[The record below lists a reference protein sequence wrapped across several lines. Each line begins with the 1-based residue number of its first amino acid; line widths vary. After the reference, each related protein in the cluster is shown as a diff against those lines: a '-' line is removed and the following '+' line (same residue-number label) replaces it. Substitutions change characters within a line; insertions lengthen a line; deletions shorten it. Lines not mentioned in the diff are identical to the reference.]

1 MRKISKIKKFMFFE
15 KLFTIK
21 TKLMASFLIA
31 LALIIVLGIASY
43 QKASSAIRTNY
54 MDSTCQTL
62 NMTSEYLAFGLNS
75 VEDTATQLISDDNIV
90 SYFSNMYGSDTMQ
103 INKSKQTITKT
114 LSAKQVTDEFIEN
127 LYLISDK
134 VEPISTKKLSGKNIL
149 SGLSE
154 TPIGTQ
160 LQQNRMTV
168 IWSGADEYLD
178 EKLGTKTSDYS
189 FRFLRRMVSSDGIL
203 VIDVSSK
210 TINSILENIDFDET
224 GILGIVTGDGKEI
237 LMQETQEIVFTD
249 KKFYDEAVKGTA
261 SNGSQYVNYKDR
273 EYLFMNSKIGTSG
286 AMICALVPKSTILKQ
301 AADIRSFT
309 LIIVIIASIIAIL
322 TGFTISNGINKA
334 ITGIISGLRRAS
346 QGDLTVEFP
355 TKRKDEFKVL
365 IHEIENTFSNMKTII
380 FGVKSLSGEVLHSS
394 EQVAAATTT
403 FQRSTENISFAMGEV
418 EQGITQQAKDAEG
431 CLIEMDNLSQKIIS
445 ISDNTKEIG
454 RITEQTKNSIND
466 GTLHTERLD
475 EQTKSTIQI
484 TTDIIKKVEMQ
495 SQNSLSIGQISN
507 VISSIATQINLLALN
522 ASIESARAGEF
533 GKGFAVIANE
543 IRNLAEQSK
552 RSVDEIK
559 AIIGKIQEETK
570 DTMQFASK
578 VEDVLS
584 LQESAVTDT
593 IDSYHNINQNVEQLV
608 IYLKYITDS
617 INTMETS
624 RTSTL
629 GAIESISAV
638 LEEIAASSN
647 TVNQA
652 SKEQLSSVDTLGSSS
667 EALYANADKLLQAVQ
682 KFLV

>member
-1 MRKISKIKKFMFFE
+1 
-15 KLFTIK
+15 
-21 TKLMASFLIA
+21 
-31 LALIIVLGIASY
+31 
-43 QKASSAIRTNY
+43 
-54 MDSTCQTL
+54 MD
-62 NMTSEYLAFGLNS
+62 
-75 VEDTATQLISDDNIV
+75 
-90 SYFSNMYGSDTMQ
+90 
-103 INKSKQTITKT
+103 
-114 LSAKQVTDEFIEN
+114 
-127 LYLISDK
+127 
-134 VEPISTKKLSGKNIL
+134 
-149 SGLSE
+149 
-154 TPIGTQ
+154 
-160 LQQNRMTV
+160 V

-178 EKLGTKTSDYS
+178 EKLGTNASEYS
-189 FRFLRRMVSSDGIL
+189 IRFVRRMVSSEGIL
-203 VIDVSSK
+203 VIDVSTK
-210 TINSILENIDFDET
+210 TIDSILKNINFDET
-224 GILGIVTGDGKEI
+224 GILGIVTNDGKEI
-237 LMQETQEIVFTD
+237 LLEASQERVFSD
-249 KKFYDEAVKGTA
+249 KDFYEEAIKDAA
-261 SNGSQYVNYKDR
+261 SSGSKYVDYNGGK
-273 EYLFMNSKIGTSG
+273 YLFTNSKIGNSG

-380 FGVKSLSGEVLHSS
+380 FGVKSISGEVLQSS

-431 CLIEMDNLSQKIIS
+431 CLIEMDNLSQKIIT
-445 ISDNTKEIG
+445 ISDNSKEIG
-454 RITEQTKNSIND
+454 RITEQTKTSIYD
-466 GTLHTERLD
+466 GTLCTERLN
-475 EQTKSTIQI
+475 EQTKSTILI
-484 TTDIIKKVEMQ
+484 TTDIIKKVEAH

-507 VISSIATQINLLALN
+507 VISNIATQINLLSLN

-533 GKGFAVIANE
+533 GKGFAVIATE

-559 AIIGKIQEETK
+559 AIIGKIQEDTKET
-570 DTMQFASK
+570 MLIAGR

-617 INTMETS
+617 VNTMEIS

-667 EALYANADKLLQAVQ
+667 EALYTNADKLLQAVQ
-682 KFLV
+682 KFIV